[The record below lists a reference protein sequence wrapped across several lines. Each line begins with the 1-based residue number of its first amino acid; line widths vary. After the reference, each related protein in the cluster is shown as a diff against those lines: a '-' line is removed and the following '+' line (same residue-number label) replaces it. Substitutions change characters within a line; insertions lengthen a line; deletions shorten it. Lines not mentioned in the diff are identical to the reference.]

1 MKPNPPS
8 ANPGPLGAA
17 AALSAAAEPASADI
31 LMVDDR
37 HENLLALEG
46 ILTGVGGK
54 HVKTLSG
61 MEALKKLL
69 AQDFAVILLDVQ
81 MPGMD
86 GFETAKL
93 IRQRERS
100 RYTPIIFLTA
110 YDRSEAGVVKG
121 YEVGAVDF
129 LFKPI
134 VPEILKAKVT
144 AFIDLFQKT
153 EAIKRQA
160 RQLIEAEER
169 MAEQRLAE
177 QRQRWESDRLREEIA
192 QEKRRGEE
200 LQRLEH
206 DRRRSEERFRSLV
219 TATSQIVW
227 TAAANGEFTTA
238 QPNWTRFTGQTF
250 EQLRGRGWLEA
261 VHPDEREHTSRVWQR
276 AVQTR
281 SLYELEHRLRRH
293 DGTYVPM
300 SVRAA
305 PVLEPDG
312 AIREWVGA
320 HADITDRRRAEEEL
334 LHAKDAAE
342 VANRAKSQ
350 FLANMSHELRT
361 PLNAV
366 IGYSE
371 MLQEECED
379 IGATQLIPELGRIR
393 AAGKHLLALVND
405 ILDLSKIEAGRMEL
419 FLETFD
425 VAAAVNDIS
434 LTVQPLVEKSGNTL
448 QVRCPPDVGTMYA
461 DLTKVRQALFN
472 LLTNAAKFTKN
483 GSVTL
488 EIERLHAQNGAPPG
502 SGAERA
508 APASIEFRVSDT
520 GIGMTPDQMARLFE
534 PFMQAD
540 ASTTREYGG
549 TGLGLSI
556 TQKFCQMMGG
566 EVTVD
571 SVAGKGSRFVLRLP
585 VEVPQPASATGAGV
599 TGAPARSQPCPP
611 EGAPTI
617 LVVDDDADARALA
630 ERLLTNEGYRVIT
643 AADGHEGLRL
653 AREHRPLAIT
663 LDVLMPQMDGW
674 AVLTTLKS
682 DPELADIPVIMVTM
696 TGDRHLGFA
705 LGASDFMT
713 KPIDRGRLVS
723 VLRRYACLALP
734 CRVLVI
740 DDDPATH
747 DLLRPVLQAEG
758 WAVEVAEDGEAGLR
772 RVAEAPPDLILL
784 DLMMPRVN
792 GFEVAAQLHH
802 HPTWRSIPVVVM
814 TAKDI
819 TEEDRQRLNGN
830 VARVLQKGADGTG
843 GLLQAIQDLTALCPL
858 PQDDRSSAESAS

>member
-1 MKPNPPS
+1 MSRKPHSTTSGAPNAAP
-8 ANPGPLGAA
+8 AAATGAA
-17 AALSAAAEPASADI
+17 SLAATVDPSSADI
-31 LMVDDR
+31 LLVDDR
-37 HENLLALEG
+37 PENLLALEA

-54 HVKTLSG
+54 HVKAQSG
-61 MEALKKLL
+61 MEALKQLL

-93 IRQRERS
+93 IRQRDRS
-100 RYTPIIFLTA
+100 RHTPIIFVTA
-110 YDRSEAGVVKG
+110 YDRSEAAVMKG
-121 YEVGAVDF
+121 YSVGAVDF

-134 VPEILKAKVT
+134 VPEILKGKVT

-153 EAIKRQA
+153 EAVKRQA

-169 MAEQRLAE
+169 MAQQRLAE
-177 QRQRWESDRLREEIA
+177 QRQRWEADRLREEIT

-206 DRRRSEERFRSLV
+206 ERRRSEERFRSLV

-227 TAAANGEFTTA
+227 TAAANGEFTA
-238 QPNWTRFTGQTF
+238 EQPTWTSFTGQTF
-250 EQLRGRGWLEA
+250 EQLRGRGWLDA

-281 SLYELEHRLRRH
+281 SLYEVEHRLRRR

-320 HADITDRRRAEEEL
+320 HADITDRRLAEEEL

-419 FLETFD
+419 FLEKFD
-425 VAAAVNDIS
+425 IATAVGDVS
-434 LTVQPLVEKSGNTL
+434 VTVQPLVEKNGNTL
-448 QVRCPPDVGTMYA
+448 EVRCPPDVGSMYA

-472 LLTNAAKFTKN
+472 LLSNAAKFTRKGAIALEVTRPAGDGN
-483 GSVTL
+483 GSRRFV
-488 EIERLHAQNGAPPG
+488 
-502 SGAERA
+502 
-508 APASIEFRVSDT
+508 EFRVRDT
-520 GIGMTPDQMARLFE
+520 GIGMTPEQVGRLFE

-540 ASTTREYGG
+540 PSTTREYGG

-556 TQKFCQMMGG
+556 TRKFCQMMGG
-566 EVTVD
+566 DVLVE
-571 SVAGKGSRFVLRLP
+571 SESGKGSTFTIRLP
-585 VEVPQPASATGAGV
+585 LEVPAANAVPGASTPAVAARAG
-599 TGAPARSQPCPP
+599 SQPCPP

-643 AADGHEGLRL
+643 ASDGLEGLRL
-653 AREHRPLAIT
+653 AREHRPVAIT

-674 AVLTTLKS
+674 AVLTSLKS
-682 DPELADIPVIMVTM
+682 EPELADIPVIMVTM
-696 TGDRHLGFA
+696 TGDRNLGFA
-705 LGASDFMT
+705 LGASDFIT
-713 KPIDRGRLVS
+713 KPIDRGRL
-723 VLRRYACLALP
+723 LGLLKRYACRAMP
-734 CRVLVI
+734 CRVLVV
-740 DDDPATH
+740 DDDAVSR
-747 DLLRPVLQAEG
+747 DLLRPVLEAEG
-758 WAVEVAEDGEAGLR
+758 WAVEEAEDGTEALR
-772 RVAEAPPDLILL
+772 RVTEAPPDLILL
-784 DLMMPRVN
+784 DLIMPGMN
-792 GFEVAAQLHH
+792 GFELAATLHRSEA
-802 HPTWRSIPVVVM
+802 WRSIPVVVM
-814 TAKDI
+814 TAKDL

-830 VARVLQKGADGTG
+830 VARVLQKGNDGTG
-843 GLLQAIQDLTALCPL
+843 GLLQAIRDISTFCPVPPAGTAPAA
-858 PQDDRSSAESAS
+858 AE

>member
-1 MKPNPPS
+1 MNPTPPNPKSGALAEALLASVAES
-8 ANPGPLGAA
+8 AT
-17 AALSAAAEPASADI
+17 ADI

-37 HENLLALEG
+37 PENLLALEA

-54 HVKTLSG
+54 HVKAHSG
-61 MEALKKLL
+61 MEALKQLL

-100 RYTPIIFLTA
+100 RHTPIIFVTA
-110 YDRSEAGVVKG
+110 YDRSEAAVLKG
-121 YEVGAVDF
+121 YNVGAVDF

-134 VPEILKAKVT
+134 VPEILKGKVT

-169 MAEQRLAE
+169 MSAQRVAE
-177 QRQRWESDRLREEIA
+177 QRQRWEADRLREEIA

-200 LQRLEH
+200 LERLEH

-227 TAAANGEFTTA
+227 TAAANGEFTTE
-238 QPNWTRFTGQTF
+238 QPNWSRFTGQTF
-250 EQLRGRGWLEA
+250 EQIRGRGWLDA
-261 VHPDEREHTSRVWQR
+261 VHPDEREQTSRVWLR

-281 SLYELEHRLRRH
+281 SLYEVEHRLRRQ
-293 DGTYVPM
+293 DGIYVPM

-320 HADITDRRRAEEEL
+320 HADITARRRAEEEL
-334 LHAKDAAE
+334 LQAKDAAE

-379 IGATQLIPELGRIR
+379 MGVPQMIPELGRIR

-425 VAAAVNDIS
+425 VASAVTDVS
-434 LTVQPLVEKSGNTL
+434 VTVQPLVEKNGNTL
-448 QVRCPPDVGTMYA
+448 EVSFGPDIGTMHA

-472 LLTNAAKFTKN
+472 LLSNAAKFTKDGAITLDVTRSVVN
-483 GSVTL
+483 G
-488 EIERLHAQNGAPPG
+488 NGHRPPDVV
-502 SGAERA
+502 
-508 APASIEFRVSDT
+508 EFRVQDT
-520 GIGMTPDQMARLFE
+520 GIGMTPEQMGRLFE

-556 TQKFCQMMGG
+556 TRKFCQMMGG
-566 EVTVD
+566 DVIVE
-571 SVAGKGSRFVLRLP
+571 SESGKGSTFIIRLP
-585 VEVPQPASATGAGV
+585 VEVPTPQGDATGP
-599 TGAPARSQPCPP
+599 GAPPKSRAASQPSPP
-611 EGAPTI
+611 EGAPTV

-630 ERLLTNEGYRVIT
+630 ERLLTNEGYRVLT
-643 AADGHEGLRL
+643 AADGPEGLRL
-653 AREHRPLAIT
+653 AREQRPLAIT

-674 AVLTTLKS
+674 AVLTSLKS
-682 DPELADIPVIMVTM
+682 EPELADIPVIMVTM
-696 TGDRHLGFA
+696 TGDRNLGFA
-705 LGASDFMT
+705 LGASDFIT
-713 KPIDRGRLVS
+713 KPIDRGRLLS
-723 VLRRYACLALP
+723 VLRRYACRAMP
-734 CRVLVI
+734 CRVLVV
-740 DDDPATH
+740 DDDANTR
-747 DLLRPVLQAEG
+747 DLLRPVLEAEG
-758 WAVEVAEDGEAGLR
+758 WAVDVAEDGESGLR

-784 DLMMPRVN
+784 DLMMPGIN
-792 GFEVAAQLHH
+792 GFEVAVQLHRNEA
-802 HPTWRSIPVVVM
+802 WRSIPVVVM
-814 TAKDI
+814 TAKDL
-819 TEEDRQRLNGN
+819 TPEDRQRLNGL
-830 VARVLQKGADGTG
+830 VARVLQKGSDGTG
-843 GLLQAIQDLTALCPL
+843 GLLQAIHDITSFCPVAVEATTA
-858 PQDDRSSAESAS
+858 SAN